1 MAAISRSGKVAAP
14 GAAPSDAPELAEG
27 AVPAADRW
35 IFRELQ
41 ELQEQSRAL
50 SLHRRKVM
58 AGVAERYTE
67 SLLRFCQV
75 RLGSREAAEDV
86 VQEMLSELEPQLD
99 RLEGVDHLRNLLF
112 RIARQRCADLIEAR
126 RRDRVVLSRSDDFQ
140 GVAED
145 SDDLFEMQD
154 RDALRAAI
162 ASLPKLEDRILL
174 TLSVDFD
181 MPLRQVA
188 TVLEI
193 SEGACKMRR
202 HRARLKLRKILL
214 SSRD

>member
-1 MAAISRSGKVAAP
+1 MAAISRPGKVAAQSVLP
-14 GAAPSDAPELAEG
+14 AEEAELSDG
-27 AVPAADRW
+27 SVPAADRW

-41 ELQEQSRAL
+41 ELQEQSRTL
-50 SLHRRKVM
+50 NLHRRKLM

-86 VQEMLSELEPQLD
+86 VQEMLSELEGQLD

-145 SDDLFEMQD
+145 SDDLFQMQD
-154 RDALRAAI
+154 RDALRTAI

-181 MPLRQVA
+181 MPLKQVA

-214 SSRD
+214 AAQD